1 MIELQGVTRRYG
13 ERDAVQDVT
22 LTIPRG
28 SLFAFI
34 GPSGSGKTTL
44 IRLITLLDMPTAG
57 RILVH
62 GMDTRGSKG
71 EQLALRR
78 RMAMV
83 FQKPVALSM
92 TVRENVAAGLRYRR
106 VPDTEIGPRVERV
119 LALVGL
125 SDFAD
130 RDATTLSGGEM
141 QRVALARALVTEPE
155 VLLLDEP
162 TASLD
167 PENTAI
173 IEDLILRINREQG
186 TTVIL
191 STHDLAQG
199 QRLARTI
206 ALLMKGRLHQAGN
219 PREVFYRPSTMDA
232 ARFVGVENLIPGT
245 IDSRDGDLA
254 VISAGT
260 SRFAAVTGAEPGD
273 AVTVCLRAEDLTLS
287 PPGEPA
293 CGASSARNTLAG
305 TITRIALHGSF
316 ARVSINAGFMVTAL
330 ITRRSAEELEF
341 REGQPVCV
349 TFKASAVHVIR
360 RPGNPPA
367 PPA

>member
-13 ERDAVQDVT
+13 DRDAVQDVT

-44 IRLITLLDMPTAG
+44 IRLITVLDMPTAG
-57 RILVH
+57 RILVE
-62 GMDTRGSKG
+62 GEDTRAPAG

-83 FQKPVALSM
+83 FQKPVALSAS
-92 TVRENVAAGLRYRR
+92 VGKNVAAGLTYRK
-106 VPDTEIGPRVERV
+106 VPKAEIGARVQRV

-141 QRVALARALVTEPE
+141 QRVALARALVTDPE

-173 IEDLILRINREQG
+173 IESLILRINRERG

-191 STHDLAQG
+191 STHDLVQG
-199 QRLARTI
+199 QRLAGSI

-219 PREVFYRPSTMDA
+219 PLEVFYRPSTTDA
-232 ARFVGVENLIPGT
+232 ARFVGEENLIPGT
-245 IDSRDGDLA
+245 IASRDGDLA
-254 VISAGT
+254 VISAGN
-260 SRFAAVTGAEPGD
+260 SRIAAVTGAEPGE
-273 AVTVCLRAEDLTLS
+273 AVTVCLRAEDLILS
-287 PPGEPA
+287 SPGHIA
-293 CGASSARNTLAG
+293 GSSARNTLVG

-316 ARVSINAGFMVTAL
+316 ARVSIDAGFPVTAL
-330 ITRRSAEELEF
+330 ITRRSAEDLEF

-360 RPGNPPA
+360 RPGQSPSPPA
-367 PPA
+367 